1 MDTVK
6 FLLYFSDFIVPFTMF
21 YIVVYGFFNRT
32 DVYES
37 FLKGVKEGFQIVIEI
52 APTMIALLVSI
63 GIFRAS
69 GALDSFSELLAPAG
83 KLLHIPVEV
92 IPVFIVRIFSS
103 SAAVSF
109 VLDIFKEYGPDSR
122 LGMIVSIMMSCAETV
137 IYTIT
142 IYYMSV
148 NIKKTRWTLP
158 GAMFATIA
166 GAVASVAITELI
178 M

>member
-1 MDTVK
+1 MK

-21 YIVVYGFFNRT
+21 YIIVYGFFNHT

-37 FLKGVKEGFQIVIEI
+37 FLKGVKEGFHIVIEI

-69 GALDSFSELLAPAG
+69 GALDSFSDFITPLG
-83 KLLHIPVEV
+83 RVLHIPAEI

-109 VLDIFKEYGPDSR
+109 VLDIFKEYGPDSSNG
-122 LGMIVSIMMSCAETV
+122 LIVSLMGSCTET
-137 IYTIT
+137 IFYT
-142 IYYMSV
+142 MSV
-148 NIKKTRWTLP
+148 YFMSVGIRKTRWTL
-158 GAMFATIA
+158 A
-166 GAVASVAITELI
+166 GALVATLAGLIASVILGR
-178 M
+178 ML

>member
-1 MDTVK
+1 MK

-21 YIVVYGFFNRT
+21 YIIVYGFFNHT

-37 FLKGVKEGFQIVIEI
+37 FLKGVKEGFHIVIEI

-69 GALDSFSELLAPAG
+69 GALDSFSDFITPLG
-83 KLLHIPVEV
+83 KVLHIPAEI

-109 VLDIFKEYGPDSR
+109 VLDIFRVRTG
-122 LGMIVSIMMSCAETV
+122 
-137 IYTIT
+137 
-142 IYYMSV
+142 
-148 NIKKTRWTLP
+148 
-158 GAMFATIA
+158 F
-166 GAVASVAITELI
+166 
-178 M
+178 

>member
-1 MDTVK
+1 MK

-21 YIVVYGFFNRT
+21 YIIVYGFFNHT

-37 FLKGVKEGFQIVIEI
+37 FLKGVKEGFHIVIEI

-69 GALDSFSELLAPAG
+69 GALDSFSDFLTPLG
-83 KLLHIPVEV
+83 KVLHIPAEI
-92 IPVFIVRIFSS
+92 IPVF
-103 SAAVSF
+103 
-109 VLDIFKEYGPDSR
+109 
-122 LGMIVSIMMSCAETV
+122 IVSIMMSCTETV

-142 IYYMSV
+142 IYYMSI

-166 GAVASVAITELI
+166 GAIASVIITEYVI
-178 M
+178 P

>member
-1 MDTVK
+1 MN

-21 YIVVYGFFNRT
+21 YIIIYGFFNHI

-52 APTMIALLVSI
+52 APTMIALLISI
-63 GIFRAS
+63 GIFRVS
-69 GALDSFSELLAPAG
+69 GALDCFSDLIAPLG
-83 KLLHIPVEV
+83 KVIHIPAEI

-122 LGMIVSIMMSCAETV
+122 IGMIVSIMMSCTETV
-137 IYTIT
+137 IYTMT
-142 IYYMSV
+142 IYYMSINV
-148 NIKKTRWTLP
+148 KKTRWTLP
-158 GAMFATIA
+158 GAMFATLA
-166 GAVASVAITELI
+166 GAIASVIITGYLVL
-178 M
+178 

>member
-1 MDTVK
+1 MK

-21 YIVVYGFFNRT
+21 YIVVYGFFNRN

-63 GIFRAS
+63 GIFR
-69 GALDSFSELLAPAG
+69 G

-122 LGMIVSIMMSCAETV
+122 LGMIVSIMMSCTETV

>member
-1 MDTVK
+1 MK

-52 APTMIALLVSI
+52 TPTMIALLVSI

-69 GALDSFSELLAPAG
+69 GALDSVSALLSPVG
-83 KLLHIPVEV
+83 QILHIPTEI
-92 IPVFIVRIFSS
+92 IPIFLVRIFSS

-122 LGMIVSIMMSCAETV
+122 IGMIVSIMMSCTETV

-142 IYYMSV
+142 IYYMSI

-166 GAVASVAITELI
+166 GAVASVIITGLI
-178 M
+178 MR

>member
-1 MDTVK
+1 MK
-6 FLLYFSDFIVPFTMF
+6 IFLYFSDFIVPFTMF
-21 YIVVYGFFNRT
+21 YIIIYGLFNHT

-37 FLKGVKEGFQIVIEI
+37 FLKGVEEGFQIVIKI

-63 GIFRAS
+63 GVFRAS
-69 GALDSFSELLAPAG
+69 GALDCVSEILEPVGNVLRIPAQM
-83 KLLHIPVEV
+83 

-109 VLDIFKEYGPDSR
+109 VLDIFKEYGPDSNI
-122 LGMIVSIMMSCAETV
+122 GMMVSIMMSCTETV

-142 IYYMSV
+142 IYFMSIK
-148 NIKKTRWTLP
+148 IKKTRWTLP

-166 GAVASVAITELI
+166 GAIASVVITGII
-178 M
+178 MNV

>member
-1 MDTVK
+1 MKV
-6 FLLYFSDFIVPFTMF
+6 FLYFSDFIVPFTMF
-21 YIVVYGFFNRT
+21 YIIIYGFFNHT

-37 FLKGVKEGFQIVIEI
+37 FLKGVEEGFQIVIKI

-63 GIFRAS
+63 GVFRAS
-69 GALDSFSELLAPAG
+69 GALDFVSNLLEPVG
-83 KLLHIPVEV
+83 EILRIPVEM

-109 VLDIFKEYGPDSR
+109 VLDIFKEYGPDSNI
-122 LGMIVSIMMSCAETV
+122 GMMVSIMMSCTETV

-148 NIKKTRWTLP
+148 KIKKTRWTLP
-158 GAMFATIA
+158 GAMFATLA
-166 GAVASVAITELI
+166 GAVASVIITGII